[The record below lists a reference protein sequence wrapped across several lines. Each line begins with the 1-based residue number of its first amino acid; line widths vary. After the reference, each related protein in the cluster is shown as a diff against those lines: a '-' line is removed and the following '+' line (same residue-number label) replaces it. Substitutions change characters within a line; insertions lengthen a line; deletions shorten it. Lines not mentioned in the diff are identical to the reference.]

1 MTNVQSNSAVGVE
14 LDRLARD
21 FFRAVSFEAG
31 ESPAY
36 EMIKELFIDSGLLIK
51 NVGTT
56 PEISSVSEFI
66 TPRQAQVNSGALSR
80 FHESELSERTVIFG
94 NVAHR
99 FSAYEK
105 SGTMNGTPFN
115 ARGMISTQ
123 FVLTPKGWKM
133 SSMAWDDER
142 AGLQIPDRYLTA

>member
-1 MTNVQSNSAVGVE
+1 MTNAQSNSAVGAE

-21 FFRAVSFEAG
+21 FFHAVSFEVG
-31 ESPAY
+31 QTPPY
-36 EMIKELFIDSGLLIK
+36 ENIKELFIDSGLLIK

-56 PEISSVSEFI
+56 PEISSVTEFI
-66 TPRQAQVNSGALSR
+66 TLRQAQVTSGALTR

-115 ARGMISTQ
+115 ARGHDIDAVCSHTER
-123 FVLTPKGWKM
+123 LE
-133 SSMAWDDER
+133 DEFD
-142 AGLQIPDRYLTA
+142 GLGR